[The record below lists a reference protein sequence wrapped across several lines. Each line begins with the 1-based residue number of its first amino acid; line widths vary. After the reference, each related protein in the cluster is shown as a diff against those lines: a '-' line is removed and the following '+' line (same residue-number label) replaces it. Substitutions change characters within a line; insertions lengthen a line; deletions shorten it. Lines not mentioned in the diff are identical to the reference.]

1 MTSFTK
7 LKCRWTSVLALS
19 LPSKLN
25 LILFYYYVTFRY
37 EVKFGHLIF
46 CMTLS
51 TELFKTIMAWITEDL
66 KSTDTLRLQGL
77 KKYEYGMFKVLCDK
91 TDNVQSVKE
100 GGFITEVIVNDLIL
114 LLQWAISWFL
124 EHQVETIDWFMEGST
139 RLWTWPFFKKKK
151 KSDCSLYA
159 FSVTDSK
166 LCNWSV
172 RPKKHFKH

>member
-7 LKCRWTSVLALS
+7 LKCRWTSVLALR

-77 KKYEYGMFKVLCDK
+77 KNMSMLCSKYYVTKQQRSKCKGRWLHYIYWSNCKWPDSSSTMSNK
-91 TDNVQSVKE
+91 
-100 GGFITEVIVNDLIL
+100 LIL
-114 LLQWAISWFL
+114 GVPGGNHWLIHGRIHPSLNLALL
-124 EHQVETIDWFMEGST
+124 
-139 RLWTWPFFKKKK
+139 KKKIWLQFV
-151 KSDCSLYA
+151 CL
-159 FSVTDSK
+159 
-166 LCNWSV
+166 
-172 RPKKHFKH
+172 